1 MYLVDDVKNL
11 VDYASCVFDLCHPVG
26 EIYIRYPGQS
36 SPQDLYK
43 RGTWE
48 NISGQFAGLF
58 FRAEGG
64 NANAFEGGSQEDKIR
79 SIKGALSGSSGTSF
93 LTGGRGCYSYSTT
106 YYPGTGFIGEF
117 SNWEGH
123 YYHVF
128 DANADNN
135 DWGNPMAGHA
145 DGPEIRPVNTTIQIW
160 KRTA

>member
-11 VDYASCVFDLCHPVG
+11 VDYASYVFDLCHPIG

-79 SIKGALSGSSGTSF
+79 SIKGGRVINSPSADGTPKGCFVIGRNSGNGTAKF
-93 LTGGRGCYSYSTT
+93 
-106 YYPGTGFIGEF
+106 PGSARDYDTKGFD
-117 SNWEGH
+117 
-123 YYHVF
+123 F
-128 DANADNN
+128 DANVDTN
-135 DWGNPMAGHA
+135 DYGNPMAGHA